1 MDTSSWLPGFLG
13 GSLIGGGSLL
23 ALIVSRKVPGVSGVF
38 GRLLLPTCS
47 DRIWRL
53 LFLAGLVG
61 GAGLLFFLSDTAA
74 TYRIPSG
81 RSLLVF
87 AIAGLVVGFGTR
99 LGGGCTSG
107 HGVCGMGM
115 GAKDSII
122 ATMVFMAA
130 GFLTVFLF
138 NLLTAAA

>member
-1 MDTSSWLPGFLG
+1 
-13 GSLIGGGSLL
+13 
-23 ALIVSRKVPGVSGVF
+23 
-38 GRLLLPTCS
+38 
-47 DRIWRL
+47 
-53 LFLAGLVG
+53 
-61 GAGLLFFLSDTAA
+61 LLFFLSDAAA
-74 TYRIPSG
+74 TYRIPAG
-81 RSLLVF
+81 RSLFVF
-87 AIAGLVVGFGTR
+87 AIAGLIVGFGTR

>member
-107 HGVCGMGM
+107 HGVCGVGM

-122 ATMVFMAA
+122 ATIVFMAA
-130 GFLTVFLF
+130 GFLTAFLF
-138 NLLTAAA
+138 NLIMTAA

>member
-38 GRLLLPTCS
+38 GRLLLPACS

-61 GAGLLFFLSDTAA
+61 GAGLLFFLSDAAA
-74 TYRIPSG
+74 TYRIPAG
-81 RSLLVF
+81 RSLLMF
-87 AIAGLVVGFGTR
+87 AIAGLIVGFGTR